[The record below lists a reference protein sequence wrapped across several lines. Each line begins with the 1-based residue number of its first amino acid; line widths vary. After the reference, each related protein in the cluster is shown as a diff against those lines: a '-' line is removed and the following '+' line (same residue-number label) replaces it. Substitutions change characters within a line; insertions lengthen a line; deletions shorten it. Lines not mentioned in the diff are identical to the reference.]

1 MSYANCGN
9 ASCIAAQVRRV
20 FSQAPPGTQVMP
32 AIAGV
37 WGQSIS
43 NRPSLEA
50 QMQAIR
56 KVAPQVRGVSHF
68 AFSWQEPQL
77 DNVRKFCQI
86 R

>member
-9 ASCIAAQVRRV
+9 ASCIAAQVQRV
-20 FSQAPPGTQVMP
+20 VSQGPKGTQVMP
-32 AIAGV
+32 VIAGV

-56 KVAPQVRGVSHF
+56 QVAPQVSGVSHF

-77 DNVRKFCQI
+77 DKVRKFCQI

>member
-1 MSYANCGN
+1 MSYAACGN
-9 ASCIAAQVRRV
+9 TSCITALIQRV
-20 FSQAPPGTQVMP
+20 VKYASPGTQIIP

-37 WGQSIS
+37 WGQPIS

-56 KVAPQVRGVSHF
+56 QVAPQVRGVSHF

-77 DNVRKFCQI
+77 ERERQSC
-86 R
+86 RLR